1 MQLPKFLRTYADR
14 FDAMSLR
21 ERALVFLA
29 AASILV
35 MLVDSAFFEPFLTRQ
50 KNSSQ
55 KIQQQQDEIR
65 AMQVQLQAYAQS
77 QLSSSAV
84 AKRQRVDQRKAELAG
99 LDQQIAAKQ
108 GELVAPDRMAQMLSE
123 ILRRNPDVQL
133 VSLRTLAATEF
144 SQAPG
149 AAGGSAM
156 YRHGIEISVAGNYM
170 KLLDYMGQ
178 LEHMPVKLLWG
189 GMQLQAGAYPQCTL
203 KVTLFTLSTEKT
215 WLVI

>member
-108 GELVAPDRMAQMLSE
+108 GELVAPDRMA
-123 ILRRNPDVQL
+123 
-133 VSLRTLAATEF
+133 
-144 SQAPG
+144 
-149 AAGGSAM
+149 
-156 YRHGIEISVAGNYM
+156 
-170 KLLDYMGQ
+170 
-178 LEHMPVKLLWG
+178 
-189 GMQLQAGAYPQCTL
+189 
-203 KVTLFTLSTEKT
+203 
-215 WLVI
+215 